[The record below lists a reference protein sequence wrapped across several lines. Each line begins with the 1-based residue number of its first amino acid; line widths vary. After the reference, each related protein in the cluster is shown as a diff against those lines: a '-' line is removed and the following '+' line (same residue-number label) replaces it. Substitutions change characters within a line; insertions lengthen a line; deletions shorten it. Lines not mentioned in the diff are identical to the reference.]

1 MCKIIKEPGMSRNF
15 YNIEKAVGY
24 MGTHRQLHPS
34 TEELAEVADL
44 DVDHFRRMFAEW
56 SGVDPETFSQLLRSQ
71 LQNQN
76 GRNTPD
82 LFHTA
87 GSRRLSAS
95 PRHHNRFLNI
105 IRMEPDEYQ
114 NGGEPLMITYS
125 VQQTPFGRMMSASTG
140 KGVCRISFLSE
151 QQECINLLHDE
162 FPEAEI
168 RRGEMPEHV
177 LLSGALQTPGLPES
191 VVDLHVKGT
200 PFQISVWESLLR
212 IPEGELRCCSDVA
225 KEIENPKA
233 LRAVGSTVGKN
244 PIAFFIPCHRIVPS
258 AGGFGN
264 YRWGIKRKITMIGW
278 EAVKSTE
285 KSKTDDNHVSG

>member
-1 MCKIIKEPGMSRNF
+1 MSRNF
-15 YNIEKAVGY
+15 HDIEHAVGY
-24 MGTHRQLHPS
+24 MGTHREQDPS

-44 DVDHFRRMFAEW
+44 DVDNFRRMFAEW
-56 SGVDPETFSQLLRSQ
+56 SGVDPETFSQLLRSR

-87 GSRRLSAS
+87 GSRRLSANA
-95 PRHHNRFLNI
+95 RHHNRFLNM
-105 IRMEPDEYQ
+105 IRMETDEYK

-125 VQQTPFGRMMSASTG
+125 VQQTLFGRMMAASTG
-140 KGVCRISFLSE
+140 KGICRVSFLSE
-151 QQECINLLHDE
+151 KQEGGTMLENE

-168 RRGEMPEHV
+168 RREELSEHV

-233 LRAVGSTVGKN
+233 LRAVGSAVGKN

-264 YRWGIKRKITMIGW
+264 YRWGKNRKIAMIGW
-278 EAVKSTE
+278 EAVRSTK
-285 KSKTDDNHVSG
+285 KSKTDDNHVPG